1 MSGAAKE
8 NSNPIVH
15 EIEET
20 PTKRVGW
27 SALEKWNLSGS
38 VSTSSQHDR
47 ELPRIST
54 PVQPIHTA
62 KDRMIHSALLEISKA
77 TNGQGVSLLTQAGLT
92 LDSSRRIA
100 SPTFLADNLR
110 PPPPLATLTRE
121 KFTADEIFDIIRT
134 IQDPEHPLT
143 LAQLNVVN
151 RHHIE
156 VQDNYPHVSLVH
168 VRFTP
173 TIPHCSMATLIGLC
187 IRVKLLRSLPTRF
200 KVKVTIQ
207 PGTHASEA
215 AVGKQLA
222 DKERVCAAL
231 ENQHL
236 LGVVNK
242 CIGDGMNLS
251 H

>member
-1 MSGAAKE
+1 MDGKAKE
-8 NSNPIVH
+8 NANPVVH
-15 EIEET
+15 QIDQGRAKKHVEWC
-20 PTKRVGW
+20 PLDSW
-27 SALEKWNLSGS
+27 NFSA
-38 VSTSSQHDR
+38 TTTDDDRSQ
-47 ELPRIST
+47 LPILRL
-54 PVQPIHTA
+54 PVQRLHTAEDRIIHT
-62 KDRMIHSALLEISKA
+62 ALLEISKA
-77 TNGQGVSLLTQAGLT
+77 TEGQGVSLLADAGLT
-92 LDSSRRIA
+92 LQDAA
-100 SPTFLADNLR
+100 SPDASQPNFLTPTTPPR
-110 PPPPLATLTRE
+110 PRIQARE
-121 KFTADEIFDIIRT
+121 TYTADEIFDIIRN

-151 RHHIE
+151 RHHIT
-156 VQDNYPHVSLVH
+156 VHDNYPAMSTVH

-173 TIPHCSMATLIGLC
+173 TIPHCSMATLIGLS

-200 KVKVTIQ
+200 KVKVEIQ

-242 CIGDGMNLS
+242 CIGDGMNICN
-251 H
+251 